1 MPKRLV
7 YIVWYKVGSLDLILP
22 ITARI
27 RQVHP
32 DIHLTILVAELNKSY
47 LIRSGRFYKFFCK
60 KHNIE
65 LLDMLDFLPVG
76 LHPFIGLIRYFVNY
90 PARDG
95 KTNHKLYD
103 FISAFIGNLIGKLIQ
118 HNKIRDYLNE
128 STLLMNEQWWDQ
140 LNILDCIPLNK
151 TILLVP
157 HGPVYLCYPDV
168 VIDQKT
174 IQHHKHILFQSG
186 QYTGILYDALMPQNK
201 HVVLPYDR
209 VKVPIH
215 SLGVFNNSTQYHQDE
230 EILVERLAFVGAP
243 CFDTKWFE
251 YVFELL
257 QTDQQIKQIVPK
269 KGKRFRCLFLMRD
282 VVETDQSKKVT
293 LTDFK
298 IILQTIID
306 EILHPYDCEIIIKPH
321 PRQSP
326 YKLRQILK
334 QFNLKEYIIVDDN
347 IAITLLES
355 DVAVTVHTSGSY
367 YPMIFGIPCIH
378 IYKRDYP
385 NQPLYNE
392 MEQTL
397 QRVVFNLEDLP
408 QICAKLMHDL
418 VHGNPVPNDV
428 EHMRKFY
435 PDGSIELVME
445 QLRPYLE
452 GDSE

>member
-1 MPKRLV
+1 M
-7 YIVWYKVGSLDLILP
+7 WYKVGSLDLILP
-22 ITARI
+22 VMARI
-27 RQVHP
+27 RQLYP
-32 DIHLTILVAELNKSY
+32 GIRLTILVAERNKSY
-47 LIRSGRFYKFFCK
+47 LIRSGRFYKLFCK

-76 LHPFIGLIRYFVNY
+76 LRPFIGLIRYFANY

-103 FISAFIGNLIGKLIQ
+103 FISAFIGNLIDKLIQ
-118 HNKIRDYLNE
+118 HNKIRDYLND

-157 HGPVYLCYPDV
+157 HGPVYLCYPD
-168 VIDQKT
+168 IITDQKT
-174 IQHHKHILFQSG
+174 IQYHNHILFQAE
-186 QYTGILYDALMPQNK
+186 QYTGILYDALIPDGKQ
-201 HVVLPYDR
+201 VVLPYER
-209 VKVPIH
+209 INLPMN
-215 SLGVFNNSTQYHQDE
+215 SLGVFTDPSRYQNTKV
-230 EILVERLAFVGAP
+230 LVERVAFVGAP

-257 QTDQQIKQIVPK
+257 HRDQQIRQIVPK
-269 KGKRFRCLFLMRD
+269 KGKQFRCLFLMRD

-293 LTDFK
+293 LTDFN

-334 QFNLKEYIIVDDN
+334 QFDLKEYIIVDDN
-347 IAITLLES
+347 ITITLFES
-355 DVAVTVHTSGSY
+355 DLAVTVHTSGSY
-367 YPMIFGIPCIH
+367 YPMIYGIPCIH

-385 NQPLYNE
+385 NQPLFNK

-397 QRVVFNLEDLP
+397 QRVVLKLEDLSST
-408 QICAKLMHDL
+408 CAKLMDEL
-418 VHGNPVPNDV
+418 VNGSPIPNDV
-428 EHMRKFY
+428 EHMRKYY

-452 GDSE
+452 GDSN